1 MFPVDMLEEEL
12 SPLVDEETYPFDE
25 QLAGNGILPV
35 HEIADQDEQD
45 DEYVEQ
51 QGRLQEE
58 MMAQY
63 QEGLNPVSASDRL
76 DESRGALI
84 TSHGEGSG
92 ALTTREYRRV
102 PSLNNVVNGGDVGC
116 PTSVFVLYSSDTVQ
130 RRSQKPY
137 RYRLAPNPCRF
148 PFRIIQD
155 SQHREVLPA
164 NGNAQEHNHENIAI
178 RSPN

>member
-1 MFPVDMLEEEL
+1 MLEEKL
-12 SPLVDEETYPFDE
+12 SPLVDEETYPLDE

-76 DESRGALI
+76 DEPRGALI
-84 TSHGEGSG
+84 TSHGEDSG
-92 ALTTREYRRV
+92 ALTTRECRRV

-116 PTSVFVLYSSDTVQ
+116 SMSLSCTAQT
-130 RRSQKPY
+130 
-137 RYRLAPNPCRF
+137 RY
-148 PFRIIQD
+148 
-155 SQHREVLPA
+155 
-164 NGNAQEHNHENIAI
+164 NAGPRNLIDI
-178 RSPN
+178 G